1 MVQKLLYFCDDP
13 AKNFPGFAKNIS
25 IILSYLSYMLK
36 TTIGSSA
43 FHPSIL
49 NTTIVYA

>member
-13 AKNFPGFAKNIS
+13 EKTFPGFAKTIS
-25 IILSYLSYMLK
+25 IILSYLPYMLK

-43 FHPSIL
+43 FNTCIL